1 METLQKIFSYS
12 FSLVNPQ
19 KWYLWIVINLIFRFA
34 LAYFY
39 PWFDYLHILFHPDEH
54 PAFRECFLKRCCSC
68 YICDYL
74 CPAETLVTLGCFG
87 PHTTRL
93 PGYAIIYLPFR
104 LFLPTFYAMISM
116 AILHILI
123 GAIASYLLAKAVYMV
138 SHSKTLFL
146 LTFVMYGLNPYV
158 TRLDITP
165 YADALSTYF
174 VAISIYLITE
184 YMIKQNRSL
193 LIYSGLFL
201 GWSTF
206 MRPANIVLFIPSSIA
221 LFLLIKESSV
231 IKKIKTVLLFLY
243 PVIIIMT
250 SFYLYYYIEM
260 GELFRIKYHQ
270 PSDHPYARRMQLV
283 HGLLCYPNTDFSL
296 KYPSDCSFGSRTT
309 GFTDTLI
316 VRRGKE
322 YPAAAY
328 IPKLCFYTDAKDP
341 FRAFFSKCPQ
351 TTKFNTDSLMAIRD
365 LVHLAVKVNDEEF
378 YELIKLIDQ
387 KLGDYI
393 ESVKK
398 EKYIDYYLMLPI
410 KAYVH
415 LITDSMKYEHKL
427 TYSHSGFGYIIR
439 VLLIILFHSA
449 PQIIALILLIASIII
464 STMSRNKLLLAS
476 ALLTTSSIALAFAH
490 ISVGLS
496 NQPRYLLSGLPYI
509 CWGIGVMTYFLYT
522 YIKKKSKL

>member
-1 METLQKIFSYS
+1 MEKLQKIFSYS
-12 FSLVNPQ
+12 FSLINPQ
-19 KWYLWIVINLIFRFA
+19 KWYLWIVINLIFRFFF
-34 LAYFY
+34 AYLY
-39 PWFDYLHILFHPDEH
+39 PWFDYLHILRHPDEY
-54 PAFRECFLKRCCSC
+54 PEFEYCFLKACCSC

-74 CPAETLVTLGCFG
+74 CPAETLVTWGCFG

-123 GAIASYLLAKAVYMV
+123 GAIASYLLAKAVYMA

-146 LTFVMYGLNPYV
+146 FTFIMYGLNPYV
-158 TRLDITP
+158 TMIDITP
-165 YADALSTYF
+165 YADALSNYF
-174 VAISIYLITE
+174 VSISIYFITE

-193 LIYSGLFL
+193 LLYSGLLL
-201 GWSTF
+201 GWSAF

-221 LFLLIKESSV
+221 LLLLIKESNV
-231 IKKIKTVLLFLY
+231 IKKIKTALLFLY
-243 PVIIIMT
+243 PVTIIMT
-250 SFYLYYYIEM
+250 SFYLYYYIET

-270 PSDHPYARRMQLV
+270 YFDHPYARKIQLV

-296 KYPSDCSFGSRTT
+296 KYPPGCSFGSLTM
-309 GFTDTLI
+309 GFIDTSI
-316 VRRGKE
+316 VRRDVP

-328 IPKLCFYTDAKDP
+328 IPKLCFCTDAKDP
-341 FRAFFSKCPQ
+341 LRAFFSKCPQ
-351 TTKFNTDSLMAIRD
+351 TTKFNTDSLMVIRD

-378 YELIKLIDQ
+378 YEIIKLIDQ
-387 KLGDYI
+387 KLGEYI

-398 EKYIDYYLMLPI
+398 EKYIDYYLILPI
-410 KAYVH
+410 KAYIH
-415 LITDSMKYEHKL
+415 LITDSMKYQHQL
-427 TYSHSGFGYIIR
+427 TYPGFEHINGG
-439 VLLIILFHSA
+439 LLIILFHSA
-449 PQIIALILLIASIII
+449 PQIIALILLIPSIII
-464 STMSRNKLLLAS
+464 SIMSRNKLLLAS
-476 ALLTTSSIALAFAH
+476 ALLTTSSIALAFAY

>member
-1 METLQKIFSYS
+1 MEKLQKIFSYG
-12 FSLVNPQ
+12 FSLINPK
-19 KWYLWIVINLIFRFA
+19 KWYLWIAINLIFRFA

-39 PWFDYLHILFHPDEH
+39 PWFDYLHILRHPDEYS
-54 PAFRECFLKRCCSC
+54 AFFEYCFLKQCCSC
-68 YICDYL
+68 NICDYL
-74 CPAETLVTLGCFG
+74 CPAENLVTWGCFG

-138 SHSKTLFL
+138 SNSKTLFL
-146 LTFVMYGLNPYV
+146 FTFIMYGLNPYV

-174 VAISIYLITE
+174 VSISIYLITE

-193 LIYSGLFL
+193 LIYSGLLL
-201 GWSTF
+201 GWSAF

-221 LFLLIKESSV
+221 LLLLIKESNV
-231 IKKIKTVLLFLY
+231 IKKIKTALLFLY
-243 PVIIIMT
+243 PVTIIMT
-250 SFYLYYYIEM
+250 SFYLYYYIET

-270 PSDHPYARRMQLV
+270 PYDHPYARKMQLV

-296 KYPSDCSFGSRTT
+296 KYPPDCDFGSLTM
-309 GFTDTLI
+309 GFIDTI
-316 VRRGKE
+316 IARRGVA
-322 YPAAAY
+322 YPATAY
-328 IPKLCFYTDAKDP
+328 IPNLCFYTDAKDP
-341 FRAFFSKCPQ
+341 FRAYFSKCPQ
-351 TTKFNTDSLMAIRD
+351 TTKFNTDSLMVIRD
-365 LVHLAVKVNDEEF
+365 LVHLAVKVNDEKF
-378 YELIKLIDQ
+378 YEIIKLIDQ
-387 KLGDYI
+387 KLGEYI

-398 EKYIDYYLMLPI
+398 EKYIDYYLTLPI
-410 KAYVH
+410 KAYIH
-415 LITDSMKYEHKL
+415 LITDSMKYQHKL
-427 TYSHSGFGYIIR
+427 TYSGFGYIIR

-449 PQIIALILLIASIII
+449 PQIIALILLIPSIII
-464 STMSRNKLLLAS
+464 SIMSRNKLLLAS
-476 ALLTTSSIALAFAH
+476 ALLTTSSIALAFAY